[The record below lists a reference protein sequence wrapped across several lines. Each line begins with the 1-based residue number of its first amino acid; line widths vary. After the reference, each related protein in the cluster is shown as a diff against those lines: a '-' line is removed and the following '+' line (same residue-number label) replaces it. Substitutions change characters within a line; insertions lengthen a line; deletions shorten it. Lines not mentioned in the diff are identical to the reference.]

1 MPAYLIGNYD
11 ITNEDAYRSYVAAVR
26 PMILAYG
33 GEILVA
39 GPGSEIVEG
48 SPGAITV
55 VLKFPSMEALRGW
68 YDSADYQAIIS
79 LRTDNTKGGVV
90 FANEFVIPES

>member
-11 ITNEDAYRSYVAAVR
+11 ITNQEGYESYVAAVV
-26 PMILAYG
+26 PTMLSYS

-39 GPGSEIVEG
+39 GPGSEIIEG
-48 SPGAITV
+48 TPGAITV

-68 YDSADYQAIIS
+68 YDSSEYQEIIA
-79 LRTDNTKGGVV
+79 LRTENTVGSVV
-90 FANEFVIPES
+90 FANELVIPG